1 MCVVIRHL
9 NSYKQTNQ
17 STTMQYL
24 FLSLTLL
31 LSGCSLSKM
40 TATNNFED
48 AIRSG
53 ADVFVQDKTIE
64 NDLDFTKLVQGNMI
78 SEGVMQGRT
87 ASSIT
92 FARCTFKGKITGF
105 RTDEKGGMHT
115 TIFGRNLSFLHC
127 KFEKEVNLRGA
138 IVSGR
143 ADFTGSTF
151 KSTTN
156 FEEVSFQENAF
167 FNNAVF
173 EAEARFQNSFFTKK
187 ANFMQC
193 SFEKAVNFQSAF
205 FNWEAQFNV
214 AKMLE
219 YADFSLVT
227 FSHDAFFNY
236 IESAKRFV
244 MEGATSRG
252 RFELMSSHLNEAN
265 LSNANFTGLCRFND
279 AQISTNLNFTNTR
292 FVQKPETEALPM
304 QKVNLTNARMENK

>member
-1 MCVVIRHL
+1 
-9 NSYKQTNQ
+9 
-17 STTMQYL
+17 MQYL
-24 FLSLTLL
+24 LVSFTLL
-31 LSGCSLSKM
+31 LSSCSLSKM
-40 TATNNFED
+40 AANGNFED
-48 AIRSG
+48 AIRTG
-53 ADVFVQDKTIE
+53 ADVFVQDKTID

-78 SEGVMQGRT
+78 SEGVMQGKT
-87 ASSIT
+87 AASIT
-92 FARCTFKGKITGF
+92 FVRCTFKGNVKGF

-115 TIFGRNLSFLHC
+115 TIFGRNLSFLQC

-138 IVSGR
+138 IVMGR

-151 KSTTN
+151 KGITN

-167 FNNAVF
+167 FSNAIF
-173 EAEARFQNSFFTKK
+173 QAEARFQNSFFTKK

-193 SFEKAVNFQSAF
+193 TFEKPVNFQSAF

-236 IESAKRFV
+236 IESSKRLV

-252 RFELMSSHLNEAN
+252 RFELMNSHLNEAN
-265 LSNANFTGLCRFND
+265 LSNANFAGFCRFND
-279 AQISTNLNFTNTR
+279 AQIGTQLNFTNSR
-292 FVQKPETEALPM
+292 LVQKPETEALQM
-304 QKVNLTNARMENK
+304 QKVNLTNARMAN